1 MINQSEK
8 KNAVEYSDTE
18 IVFKSVSFVLC
29 FRKFSDF
36 WQVWVAAMI
45 QFTPRTFKLIFKHKW
60 FIFIFKLIH
69 FCILG

>member
-36 WQVWVAAMI
+36 
-45 QFTPRTFKLIFKHKW
+45 
-60 FIFIFKLIH
+60 
-69 FCILG
+69 